1 MHTIQHKRVTLASSL
16 VWSILDPYENKHK
29 QIGAWRDAGQTAGV
43 SYSIN
48 GETVFGRTNGES
60 RGVVSLAALAG
71 RHPSLRGKTA
81 LLLIEIPSA
90 NPDHESTVVVVG
102 LLRGV
107 VEIDKLVPEGDVAGE
122 RNVFAAKAKQP
133 FDVYGSGDHIGN
145 VDHELDLDA
154 LIKGGGASASTL
166 KRLSSGKFARAALL
180 TVLAVAVGAGSYT
193 WISSSMEAKRLA
205 RQAQLEASR
214 TPEQLYLQSIE
225 QYLLK
230 PVTPLAEAIATL
242 REALSEFPTVQAGW
256 ELGRLNCSQ
265 SACSVA
271 WRRIADE
278 GGTIEDFRAAA
289 SPEWGPIT
297 AISQTE
303 VVHSF
308 PVNLPSR
315 LLNRDEWPVLREW
328 RDQNVALW
336 QFLAVGGWR
345 ADVSEPKMRAV
356 PVELDGGPEMHKLR
370 RMPQAI
376 RAVELNINNQPW
388 WYADSD
394 PNSPL
399 LASYLGDQ
407 LALDGDIQI
416 DVKGHEITFK
426 TKGILH
432 VRD

>member
-1 MHTIQHKRVTLASSL
+1 MQTIQHKRTTLASSL
-16 VWSILDPYENKHK
+16 VWNILDPYENKHK
-29 QIGAWRDAGQTAGV
+29 QISAWRDAGQTVGV

-48 GETVFGRTNGES
+48 GETVFGRTNGEVK
-60 RGVVSLAALAG
+60 GVVSLAALAG
-71 RHPSLRGKTA
+71 RHPTLRGKTA

-107 VEIDKLVPEGDVAGE
+107 VELDKLVAEGDVAGE
-122 RNVFAAKAKQP
+122 RNLFAAKAKQP
-133 FDVYGSGDHIGN
+133 FDVYGSGEHIGN
-145 VDHELDLDA
+145 IDHDLGLDA
-154 LIKGGGASASTL
+154 LIKGGGAAACTL

-180 TVLAVAVGAGSYT
+180 VALVGSMTIGSYM

-230 PVTPLAEAIATL
+230 PITPLAESIVVL
-242 REALSEFPTVQAGW
+242 REALRDFPTALAGW
-256 ELGRLNCSQ
+256 ELGRLNCSL
-265 SACSVA
+265 SACAVA
-271 WRRIADE
+271 WRRLADE

-289 SPEWGPIT
+289 SPDWGPIT

-303 VVHSF
+303 VVHSV
-308 PVNLPSR
+308 PIQLPSR
-315 LLNRDEWPVLREW
+315 LLNREDWPLLREW
-328 RDQNVALW
+328 RDQNVSHW
-336 QFLAVGGWR
+336 QYLAVGGWR
-345 ADVSEPKMRAV
+345 ADISEPKMRAV
-356 PVELDGGPEMHKLR
+356 PVELDGGPEMHKLT

-394 PNSPL
+394 PDSPL
-399 LASYLGDQ
+399 LASFLGDQ

-416 DVKGHEITFK
+416 DVKGKEITFK